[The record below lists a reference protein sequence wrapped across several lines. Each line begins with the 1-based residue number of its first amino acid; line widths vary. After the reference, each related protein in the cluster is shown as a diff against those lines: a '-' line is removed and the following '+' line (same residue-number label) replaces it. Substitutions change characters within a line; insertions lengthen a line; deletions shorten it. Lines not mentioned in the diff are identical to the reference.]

1 MVGLLNAPK
10 NTKLY
15 QQLKAENRLTT
26 EATGNNTDFSM
37 NFIPKMDYNE
47 LQEGYKKIIHNIYSA
62 KPYYK
67 RVRQLLLNYNCL
79 AKGQTKIR
87 FSLLIAFIKSVFVIG
102 FLSKGRT
109 EYWKFIIW
117 TLFNKPKLMIDA
129 ITFTV
134 YGYHFRTVYGLRS
147 LS

>member
-15 QQLKAENRLTT
+15 NQLKAENRLTA
-26 EATGNNTDFSM
+26 ESTGNNTDSSI
-37 NFIPKMDYNE
+37 NFITKMDYND
-47 LQEGYKKIIHNIYSA
+47 LQEGYKKIIHNIYSV

-67 RVRQLLLNYNCL
+67 RARQLLLNYKHL
-79 AKGQTKIR
+79 EKGQTKIR
-87 FSLLIAFIKSVFVIG
+87 FSLLKAFIKSVVVIG
-102 FLSKGRT
+102 FLNKGRT

-117 TLFNKPKLMIDA
+117 TLFNKPKLMVNA
-129 ITFTV
+129 ITYTV
-134 YGYHFRTVYGLRS
+134 YGYHFRTVYGLGR